1 MTNEQKGERYDALI
15 REGYAL
21 QNKISTL
28 KSDVFKAQT
37 PEVQA
42 EIAVLQKKQDAL
54 EYESNQLLM

>member
-1 MTNEQKGERYDALI
+1 MTNEEKGERYDALI

-37 PEVQA
+37 PEVIA